1 MKEITGNFKVGK
13 DNFSTFFNKI
23 CIQNP
28 QLFQHKVI
36 EANCDYFLDNLK
48 LWSPKPT
55 LTLGECVA
63 VLMIVYN
70 ETGGKFIPGAEQ
82 GSKEY
87 IETATATKQ
96 GYKYKERGR
105 GYIQITWESAYRI
118 VLASLNLKKY
128 EDYTSEELDALFLK
142 NNKVAFGSLKVFFS
156 HPQLKKYSFEKLA
169 QSDFKTFGTAI
180 SGGGAYVP
188 LYVNRVNFVLDK
200 LKNENLATTKPFY
213 KQTWF
218 WIGILVILVV
228 CVYLYRKLVFA
239 AASAVTK
246 EITQQVKEIPKLLK

>member
-36 EANCDYFLDNLK
+36 EANCDYFLENLK

-55 LTLGECVA
+55 LTLSECVA

-70 ETGGKFIPGAEQ
+70 ETGGKFIPISEQ

-87 IETATATKQ
+87 IETATATKLA
-96 GYKYKERGR
+96 YSYKERGR
-105 GYIQITWESAYRI
+105 GYIQITWESAYSI
-118 VLASLNLKKY
+118 VLDALNLKKY
-128 EDYTSEELDALFLK
+128 EDYTSEELDELFLK
-142 NNKVAFGSLKVFFS
+142 NKKASFGALRVFFS
-156 HPQLKKYSFEKLA
+156 HPRLKKYSFDKLA
-169 QSDFKTFGTAI
+169 QNDFKTFGTAI

-200 LKNENLATTKPFY
+200 LKNENLATSTPFY

-218 WIGILVILVV
+218 WIAILVIFAV
-228 CVYLYRKLVFA
+228 CLWLYRDLVFKSYKTA
-239 AASAVTK
+239 IA
-246 EITQQVKEIPKLLK
+246 EIKN